1 MNDQLQFFFTDLIHK
16 FFGFLPSLVFG
27 IVILIVGWVLAWFLK
42 RLVIQ
47 MSVILKIEGAM
58 TRFQWGKAFSKAD
71 VRYGLYNFIGNI
83 VFLII
88 FLIFVYYALLN
99 WGLTFLSQLLG
110 DGILLF
116 PRLVGSLFIFGAG
129 WLITAGATKA
139 LLRVLLQDEVPSAAL
154 ITHYAKIMLIILFA
168 AMSLVELGIA
178 KQIVIIGFTALY
190 VTLGAVA
197 LIFMARYGRGFVQK
211 FPGSS
216 SESVE
221 PSTPDKS
228 RGKTSEHVPE

>member
-1 MNDQLQFFFTDLIHK
+1 MNEQLQFFFTDLIHK

-27 IVILIVGWVLAWFLK
+27 IVILSVGWILAWFLK

-83 VFLII
+83 VFLIV

-110 DGILLF
+110 EGILLF
-116 PRLVGSLFIFGAG
+116 PRVVGALFIFGIG
-129 WLITAGATKA
+129 WMITAGATKA
-139 LLRVLLQDEVPSAAL
+139 LLRVLLQDEVSAATL
-154 ITHYAKIMLIILFA
+154 ITHYAKVMLIILFA

-178 KQIVIIGFTALY
+178 KEIVIIGFATLY

-197 LIFMARYGRGFVQK
+197 LIFAAGHSRALTPK
-211 FPGSS
+211 HPGSLPE
-216 SESVE
+216 SEE
-221 PSTPDKS
+221 ASTPDKP
-228 RGKTSEHVPE
+228 RAKTSEHVPE